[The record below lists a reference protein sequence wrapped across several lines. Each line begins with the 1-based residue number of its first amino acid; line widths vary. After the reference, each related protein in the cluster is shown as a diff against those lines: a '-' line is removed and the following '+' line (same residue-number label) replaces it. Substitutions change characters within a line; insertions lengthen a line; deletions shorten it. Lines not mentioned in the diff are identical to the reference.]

1 MPFDAND
8 FQKPIRPPVLEF
20 GLMLKDEFFLMCPE
34 VGLSDV
40 EIKVN
45 CGYTYS
51 EGLNTMLVIAM
62 LVPPILL

>member
-51 EGLNTMLVIAM
+51 EVLNTMLVIAM
-62 LVPPILL
+62 LVAPISL

>member
-8 FQKPIRPPVLEF
+8 FKKPIRPPVLEF

-51 EGLNTMLVIAM
+51 EVLNTMLVIAM
-62 LVPPILL
+62 LVAPISL